1 MGVNCRPNEPPTKP
15 AAIGILADGNYG
27 GSLGGGRYLHERDS
41 CSSSRQQSAASRDP
55 HESQLGRL
63 RSGTSRTNPP
73 LAGETLDEL
82 HGLVNYFGIA
92 FAYAFGYARFQM
104 FAQQHF

>member
-1 MGVNCRPNEPPTKP
+1 MGEGELP
-15 AAIGILADGNYG
+15 AERTANQTG
-27 GSLGGGRYLHERDS
+27 GS
-41 CSSSRQQSAASRDP
+41 QDP

-63 RSGTSRTNPP
+63 RSSSSRTNPP
-73 LAGETLDEL
+73 LVGETLDEL

-104 FAQQHF
+104 VAQQHF

>member
-1 MGVNCRPNEPPTKP
+1 MNCRPNEPPTKP

-27 GSLGGGRYLHERDS
+27 GSLGG
-41 CSSSRQQSAASRDP
+41 SRSPD
-55 HESQLGRL
+55 ESQLDRL
-63 RSGTSRTNPP
+63 RSSSSQTNPP
-73 LAGETLDEL
+73 LVGETLDEL

-104 FAQQHF
+104 VAQQHF

>member
-1 MGVNCRPNEPPTKP
+1 MIGGVNCRPSELPTKP

-41 CSSSRQQSAASRDP
+41 CSGSRDP
-55 HESQLGRL
+55 HESQLDRL
-63 RSGTSRTNPP
+63 RSSTSRTNPP
-73 LAGETLDEL
+73 LVGETFDEL
-82 HGLVNYFGIA
+82 HGLVNYFGVA

-104 FAQQHF
+104 VAQQHF

>member
-1 MGVNCRPNEPPTKP
+1 MGGANCRPNELPTKP
-15 AAIGILADGNYG
+15 AAIEILADDNYG

-41 CSSSRQQSAASRDP
+41 CSSSRDP
-55 HESQLGRL
+55 RESQLDRL
-63 RSGTSRTNPP
+63 QSGTSRANPP
-73 LAGETLDEL
+73 LVGETLDEL

-104 FAQQHF
+104 VAQQHL

>member
-1 MGVNCRPNEPPTKP
+1 MRGGELPTKP

-27 GSLGGGRYLHERDS
+27 GSLGAVDICTNGTVAAAV
-41 CSSSRQQSAASRDP
+41 SSSQDP

-73 LAGETLDEL
+73 LAGETFDEL
-82 HGLVNYFGIA
+82 HGLVNYFGVA

-104 FAQQHF
+104 VAQQHF

>member
-1 MGVNCRPNEPPTKP
+1 MIGGVNCRPNEPPTKP

-27 GSLGGGRYLHERDS
+27 GSLGGG
-41 CSSSRQQSAASRDP
+41 QDP
-55 HESQLGRL
+55 HESQLDRL
-63 RSGTSRTNPP
+63 RSSSSRTNPP
-73 LAGETLDEL
+73 LVGETLDEL

-104 FAQQHF
+104 VAQQHF

>member
-1 MGVNCRPNEPPTKP
+1 MGGVNCRPSEPPTKP

-27 GSLGGGRYLHERDS
+27 GSLSDGRYLHERGS
-41 CSSSRQQSAASRDP
+41 LGGSQDP
-55 HESQLGRL
+55 HESKLDRL
-63 RSGTSRTNPP
+63 RSGTSRANPP

-82 HGLVNYFGIA
+82 HGLVNYFGVA

-104 FAQQHF
+104 VAQQHF

>member
-1 MGVNCRPNEPPTKP
+1 MIGGVNCRPSELPTKP

-27 GSLGGGRYLHERDS
+27 GSLGGS
-41 CSSSRQQSAASRDP
+41 QQQSGSARK
-55 HESQLGRL
+55 QLDRL
-63 RSGTSRTNPP
+63 RSGTSRANPP

-82 HGLVNYFGIA
+82 HGLVNYFGVA

-104 FAQQHF
+104 VAQQHF

>member
-1 MGVNCRPNEPPTKP
+1 MATTAVVSATVDICANGTVVATV
-15 AAIGILADGNYG
+15 
-27 GSLGGGRYLHERDS
+27 
-41 CSSSRQQSAASRDP
+41 SAAVSSSRDP

-73 LAGETLDEL
+73 LAGETFDEL
-82 HGLVNYFGIA
+82 HGLVNYLGVA

-104 FAQQHF
+104 VAQQHF

>member
-1 MGVNCRPNEPPTKP
+1 MIGGGVNCRPNEPPTKP

-27 GSLGGGRYLHERDS
+27 GSLGAVDICTNGTVAAAV
-41 CSSSRQQSAASRDP
+41 SSSQDP

-73 LAGETLDEL
+73 LAGETFDEL
-82 HGLVNYFGIA
+82 HGLVNYFGVA

-104 FAQQHF
+104 VAQQHF

>member
-1 MGVNCRPNEPPTKP
+1 MATTAVV
-15 AAIGILADGNYG
+15 
-27 GSLGGGRYLHERDS
+27 
-41 CSSSRQQSAASRDP
+41 SAAVDICTNAAVSSSRDP

-82 HGLVNYFGIA
+82 HGLVNYFGVA

-104 FAQQHF
+104 VAQQHF

>member
-55 HESQLGRL
+55 HESQLDRL
-63 RSGTSRTNPP
+63 QSGTSRANP
-73 LAGETLDEL
+73 LLVGETLDEL
-82 HGLVNYFGIA
+82 HGLVNYFGVA

-104 FAQQHF
+104 VAQQHF

>member
-1 MGVNCRPNEPPTKP
+1 MGGVNCRPNEPPTKP

-41 CSSSRQQSAASRDP
+41 CSNSLGGGQDP
-55 HESQLGRL
+55 HESQLDRL
-63 RSGTSRTNPP
+63 RSSSSRTNPP
-73 LAGETLDEL
+73 LVGETLDEL

-104 FAQQHF
+104 VAQQHF

>member
-1 MGVNCRPNEPPTKP
+1 MIGGKLP
-15 AAIGILADGNYG
+15 AERTANQTG
-27 GSLGGGRYLHERDS
+27 G
-41 CSSSRQQSAASRDP
+41 SRDP

-63 RSGTSRTNPP
+63 RSGTSRANPP
-73 LAGETLDEL
+73 LVGKTLDEL

-104 FAQQHF
+104 VAQQHF

>member
-1 MGVNCRPNEPPTKP
+1 MGGVNCRSNEPPTKP

-27 GSLGGGRYLHERDS
+27 GSLGDGRYLHE
-41 CSSSRQQSAASRDP
+41 SSSRDP
-55 HESQLGRL
+55 HESQLDRL
-63 RSGTSRTNPP
+63 QSGTSRANPP
-73 LAGETLDEL
+73 LVGETLDEL

-104 FAQQHF
+104 VAQQHF